1 MAENAKIVVNVAD
14 LPLDHSS
21 KGSRFACATGEIGQ
35 TLGLDVLGAMLHV
48 VPAGKTAFPMH
59 RHHVSDEMFFVLEG
73 AGEYR
78 TDKGT
83 FPIKPGDC
91 LGAPAG
97 GIAHQIINTGANDL
111 KYIGFSNN
119 TNAEVVEYTDT
130 GTLLVAAGPKGIWY
144 GDSTY
149 KVRTGIAERGYW
161 DGEDIGDDDE

>member
-1 MAENAKIVVNVAD
+1 MVNVAD

-83 FPIKPGDC
+83 FPMVPGANP
-91 LGAPAG
+91 GAPAG
-97 GIAHQIINTGANDL
+97 GIAQVKTSPSTG
-111 KYIGFSNN
+111 S
-119 TNAEVVEYTDT
+119 
-130 GTLLVAAGPKGIWY
+130 
-144 GDSTY
+144 
-149 KVRTGIAERGYW
+149 R
-161 DGEDIGDDDE
+161 